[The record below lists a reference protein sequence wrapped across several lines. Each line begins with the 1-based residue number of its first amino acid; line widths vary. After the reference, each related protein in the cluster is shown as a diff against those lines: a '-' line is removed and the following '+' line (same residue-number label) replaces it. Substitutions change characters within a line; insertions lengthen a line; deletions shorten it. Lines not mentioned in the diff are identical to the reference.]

1 MKTSSKDTSMTVIGK
16 VFKIF
21 FILIITT
28 TSTIM
33 VNSVFAQE
41 PTPTPTLP
49 PGYPTPTPVILADYA
64 VSASAGPGG
73 TISPNGTGMFAYP
86 GSSWMFTITP
96 NPGYQIL
103 DVQDNGVSLGAI
115 STYKFTI
122 VQECHMVKA
131 TFSLISTPTLTPTP
145 TASPTPT
152 PSENTIQATT
162 NNGSTIH
169 LAINGNITSPQISN
183 VAITTNQSESTT
195 TLSFTLTDQNA
206 TAGFSN
212 ITIPKTSVTY
222 GTTPKIYID
231 NQPASN
237 QGFTQDNNNYYV
249 WYTTHFSTHQ
259 ISIKFTISSSPS
271 PTASN
276 SGSQVQ
282 SSLPEVVY
290 GLVVAVAVVIIV
302 VIVLQVVTK
311 GRKAKARQSK

>member
-259 ISIKFTISSSPS
+259 ISIVFAANS
-271 PTASN
+271 PTS
-276 SGSQVQ
+276 SLTSSLGSQDAVF
-282 SSLPEVVY
+282 LGL
-290 GLVVAVAVVIIV
+290 GLVQIAIILLMSIIV
-302 VIVLQVVTK
+302 AIVVVVAFK
-311 GRKAKARQSK
+311 SLNKKRSLK

>member
-1 MKTSSKDTSMTVIGK
+1 MKTSSKDTSMAMIGK

-41 PTPTPTLP
+41 PTPTHTPP

-73 TISPNGTGMFAYP
+73 TISPNSTGMFAYP

-96 NPGYQIL
+96 NPGYKIL
-103 DVQDNGVSLGAI
+103 DVQDNGVSIGAI

-122 VQECHMVKA
+122 VQEGHIIKA
-131 TFSLISTPTLTPTP
+131 TFSLISTPTITPTP

-195 TLSFTLTDQNA
+195 ILSFTLTGQSS
-206 TAGFSN
+206 TTGFSN

-222 GTTPKIYID
+222 GTTPKIYIN

-237 QGFTQDNNNYYV
+237 QGYTQDNNYYV

-259 ISIKFTISSSPS
+259 ISIVFAANSPTSSPTS
-271 PTASN
+271 SL
-276 SGSQVQ
+276 GSQDAVF
-282 SSLPEVVY
+282 LGL
-290 GLVVAVAVVIIV
+290 GLVQIAIILLMSIIV
-302 VIVLQVVTK
+302 AIVVVVAFK
-311 GRKAKARQSK
+311 SLSKKRSLK

>member
-195 TLSFTLTDQNA
+195 ILSFTLTGQSS
-206 TAGFSN
+206 TTGFSN

-222 GTTPKIYID
+222 GTTPKIYIN

-237 QGFTQDNNNYYV
+237 QGYTQDNNYYV

-259 ISIKFTISSSPS
+259 ISIVFAANSPTSSPTS
-271 PTASN
+271 SL
-276 SGSQVQ
+276 GSQDAVF
-282 SSLPEVVY
+282 LGL
-290 GLVVAVAVVIIV
+290 GLVQIAIILLMSIIV
-302 VIVLQVVTK
+302 AIVVVVAFK
-311 GRKAKARQSK
+311 SLSKKRSLK